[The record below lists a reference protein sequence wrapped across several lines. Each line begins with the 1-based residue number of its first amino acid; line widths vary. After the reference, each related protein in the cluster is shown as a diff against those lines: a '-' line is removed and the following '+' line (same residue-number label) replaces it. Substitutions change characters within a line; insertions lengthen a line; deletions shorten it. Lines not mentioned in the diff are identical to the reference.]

1 MKKFTLSIVAF
12 AVLSALAMADVPL
25 KVPETVKGKT
35 GTYITVKAETTG
47 KVVRWKL
54 LDEGISLFPV
64 ELLKDTKVAVL
75 TTDKKAKFRLLA
87 VTALGDEPSEPQ
99 IVVIDTTDGITPPPD
114 IPPVV
119 PVSDLGKKLQSAYAA
134 GVKDQAS
141 LTQLAA
147 LYGQAAENDFLTKV
161 VSWEHLFQSMDSS
174 AKSLGLK
181 GKLLPLQGIIS
192 DYLKKAGFSSS
203 DDKTAL
209 TDSSRTKISVA
220 FKAVSE
226 ALSQVK

>member
-1 MKKFTLSIVAF
+1 MKKFALSIGAFAVMVAF
-12 AVLSALAMADVPL
+12 ATADVPL
-25 KVPETVKGKT
+25 KLPETVKGDT
-35 GTYITVKAETTG
+35 GTYIIVKAETPG
-47 KVVRWKL
+47 KVVKWRL
-54 LDEGISLFPV
+54 LDKGIALFPS
-64 ELLKDTKVAVL
+64 EYLKDTKVAIL
-75 TTDKKAKFRLLA
+75 TTKEKGKFRLLA

-147 LYGQAAENDFLTKV
+147 LYGQAAENDFLSKV
-161 VSWEHLFQSMDSS
+161 ASWEHLFQSMDSS
-174 AKSLGLK
+174 ARTLGLK

-209 TDSSRTKISVA
+209 TDASRTKISVA
-220 FKAVSE
+220 FKAISE